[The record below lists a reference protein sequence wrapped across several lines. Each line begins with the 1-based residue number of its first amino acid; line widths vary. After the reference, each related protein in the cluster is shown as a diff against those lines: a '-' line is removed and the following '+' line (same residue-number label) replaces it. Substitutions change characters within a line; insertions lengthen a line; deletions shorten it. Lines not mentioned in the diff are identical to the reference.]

1 MTLRPLL
8 RPHTSRRPSRGA
20 ATSHGTLADPSS
32 RIFTSAVPR
41 QHSAPHQVRTTAP
54 KCRITGRVRQAD
66 RLTEDSDPRR
76 HRHDSV
82 QAKLGGLAQDA
93 NPAFL
98 VECGA
103 QAVGRGV
110 RGFAEPQLGC
120 WASPDAR
127 GSLVSQRCGVSSCLL
142 PTRYHLLCFP
152 ATGAVHLCTS
162 SPYSQHDCRFS
173 SPDAAD
179 RGRPSA

>member
-1 MTLRPLL
+1 MASLPPALGCLASALLSTPRKAVSCPSATPGRLPVLRMAATSPLAVEVSSRGPLQAFLAFLLPQPCLTPSQGLMTLRPLL

-20 ATSHGTLADPSS
+20 ATSHGTPADPSS

-66 RLTEDSDPRR
+66 RLTKDSSPRR

-103 QAVGRGV
+103 QAVGRG
-110 RGFAEPQLGC
+110 
-120 WASPDAR
+120 
-127 GSLVSQRCGVSSCLL
+127 
-142 PTRYHLLCFP
+142 
-152 ATGAVHLCTS
+152 
-162 SPYSQHDCRFS
+162 
-173 SPDAAD
+173 
-179 RGRPSA
+179 